1 MPSEIS
7 WRGPYIV
14 LTGIAFVLMF
24 WSVFLPETPRWL
36 IRNGFH
42 EEGLAT
48 LADLH
53 GDGDINDKV
62 IEATYREIAAAIEL
76 ENMETENA
84 PGWLQMFTRYG
95 RRTFMAITSQM
106 FAQLNGINVSP
117 HLLHHLVS
125 VLTWETGHSL
135 LPPRQSLACRIRYI
149 SVAPIYWSLQHHA
162 RGRHHS
168 NHFFD

>member
-1 MPSEIS
+1 MPSKIS

-24 WSVFLPETPRWL
+24 WSIFLPETPRWL
-36 IRNGFH
+36 IKNGFH

-106 FAQLNGINVSP
+106 FAQLNGINVS
-117 HLLHHLVS
+117 HLPLHYFIS
-125 VLTWETGHSL
+125 VLIYEIGHSL
-135 LPPRQSLACRIRYI
+135 FPPRQPFACRIRHFSI
-149 SVAPIYWSLQHHA
+149 TSVHWSL
-162 RGRHHS
+162 
-168 NHFFD
+168 